1 MEQNKKKFS
10 QYDKFKRNFQN
21 SVDKNEKAHK
31 QKIILIAVGIFLLAI
46 ALILCAA
53 LIENSNKDMLVY
65 YFGGT
70 EQKIKDEGGLQLIDF
85 VALAD
90 YCGMTKSVN
99 SPNASFE
106 INGTKASFISGSK
119 IAKING
125 FDVEMPT
132 EATIKNGYCLVPL
145 SIVEQ
150 VFSGLTIMQSENET
164 TITTNGKK
172 ILMVMKNIDPDYK
185 TDITD
190 YLEYIHSENEYIH
203 ILLNKQNPMEDDDF
217 TPENLVTIPKK
228 YSRDDKTLK
237 LYRDAEKALEAMM
250 QDMRFLEFNDVQA
263 QSAYRDYAEQQKL
276 FNNYVNTE
284 MDKGLSREEAEEQAN
299 KYSALPQNSEHRTGL
314 CVDFFIPSVMYELEN
329 YGHEGKYNDVG
340 FAETETFT
348 WLKENCWK
356 YGFILRYPEDKV
368 DITGYSY
375 ESWHYRFVGF
385 EAASIIYQTGLCYE
399 EYLENFAI

>member
-1 MEQNKKKFS
+1 MEQNKKKIS

-150 VFSGLTIMQSENET
+150 VFSGILITKNGNET
-164 TITTNGKK
+164 TIIMEG
-172 ILMVMKNIDPDYK
+172 NIYMLLKDIEPQYE
-185 TDITD
+185 TDVSK
-190 YLEYIHSENEYIH
+190 YLEYINSKDKYIFTLANKEN
-203 ILLNKQNPMEDDDF
+203 ILDRNF
-217 TPENLVTIPKK
+217 PENKDDILVEIPKK
-228 YSRDDKTLK
+228 YRKDTRIDLH
-237 LYRDAEKALEAMM
+237 YIAEKALEAMM
-250 QDMRFLEFNDVQA
+250 NDMFFLGYTNTYVT
-263 QSAYRDYAEQQKL
+263 SAYRSYEYQEWL
-276 FNNYVNTE
+276 FNDYV
-284 MDKGLSREEAEEQAN
+284 KKEQAN
-299 KYSALPQNSEHRTGL
+299 GLSESAAINKVLTYSSEPGKSEHQTGL
-314 CVDFFIPSVMYELEN
+314 CVDFITRSMGNELDN
-329 YGHEGKYNDVG
+329 S
-340 FAETETFT
+340 FAETEVFA
-348 WLKENCWK
+348 WLQNNAWK

-399 EYLENFAI
+399 EYLENFAS